1 MPVFAEFVVIGFGMF
16 FVFSEKQ
23 APDKKMRNFRKTV
36 TKPASVVTKRMSST
50 NSRGS
55 ITTSSKVAA
64 ISFLDCV

>member
-1 MPVFAEFVVIGFGMF
+1 MFAEFVVIGFGMF

-36 TKPASVVTKRMSST
+36 TKPASVVKRMSST